1 MIKVTNL
8 TKIYKSKGS
17 FDCKAL
23 DDVSFVLDDKGFVF
37 VIGKSGSGKSTLL
50 NMLGALDNV
59 TSGDVIVD
67 GNSLSSLKNS
77 QFDDYRNNNIG
88 FIFQDFH
95 LIDSLTVRRNVELS
109 LDLQNRTDKG
119 EVDDALKK
127 VGLNGYADRYP
138 RELSGGQKQRVAIAR
153 AIVKNPKVVLADEP
167 TGNLDTK
174 TSKQIISLLKE
185 LSKEILI
192 VVVSHNLADAH
203 NNADRI
209 IELADGK
216 ILSDTSEISSYK
228 DEVSIC
234 NDTVTLPYMRK
245 LTADEKVLIEK
256 ALFNGEIKHIKQLDG
271 KFKKTVEPQ
280 YNEKQVPLQKT
291 KLKPAKAVKLTGNMI
306 KSSVWRSFVSAFVVA
321 CIIVVLALSQTIIA
335 FDSAQVI
342 NNEFAKAS
350 EGQPI
355 ILQKNDY
362 YGTNTSKI
370 NSSYTIPISQKDLN
384 ALKNVAGEGN
394 AFQLINHTLPI
405 TTTVRQDGV
414 QYGRKYIANNFFAA
428 ETLGT
433 LITDE
438 QFLIDKFGKDGKL
451 PLICGDIDDKSY
463 GVVVTDYF
471 ADSYFIRKK
480 IIDRDYTKL
489 LGEYVYSTS
498 NVHGY
503 INAII
508 DTDYET
514 KYKEIVDVFLSG
526 EQIDVINEFS
536 NNQLYMQANDEI
548 MQYLAIGYT
557 INPNFIND
565 FDESEIR
572 YFAKPGLFV
581 YNDDTSTAR
590 ANMHFR
596 KQEEKH
602 LVDKDKNPIVLTGN
616 EIAMNYSQFNQL
628 FGTEWTYQNCHEY
641 VANSQTIKISTYNPC
656 DTKFKTPVFEKT
668 FKIKAILRSSGSGSG
683 YYCSDEVFDY
693 LVENHSFYTWQL
705 YFDGYEDANALYAKA
720 GEMGYLPTAIMVEG
734 ISTMAYAVE
743 SFAELFELISFVLYA
758 ACILVLVNFSSKLV
772 KQRKYDIGVLRA
784 LGCKNSSLA
793 FVFITQILLVGIA
806 TCIMAYLGMF
816 VFIDLANSVLVESL
830 KRLASSFLVFDMQF
844 LTFKNSIILPDC
856 IAVLAITVVSTII
869 PLVMLRKIKPVNIIK
884 SKE

>member
-1 MIKVTNL
+1 MIKVENL

-23 DDVSFVLDDKGFVF
+23 DNVSFVLGDKGFVF

-59 TSGDVIVD
+59 TSGDVVVD

-77 QFDDYRNNNIG
+77 HFDDYRNNNIG

-95 LIDSLTVRRNVELS
+95 LIDTLTVRRNVELS
-109 LDLQNRTDKG
+109 LDLQNKTDNG

-127 VGLNGYADRYP
+127 VGLDGYGDRYP

-153 AIVKNPKVVLADEP
+153 AIAKKPKVVLADEP

-174 TSKQIISLLKE
+174 TSKQIINLLKQ

-216 ILSDTSEISSYK
+216 ILSDTSEIASYK

-245 LTADEKVLIEK
+245 LTADEQTLIEK

-271 KFKKTVEPQ
+271 KFKQTVEPQ
-280 YNEKQVPLQKT
+280 YADKQVPLQKT
-291 KLKPAKAVKLTGNMI
+291 KLKPGKAVKLTGNMI
-306 KSSVWRSFVSAFVVA
+306 KSSIWRSFVSAFVAA

-335 FDSAQVI
+335 FDSTEII
-342 NNEFAKAS
+342 NHEFAKS
-350 EGQPI
+350 SDGKPI

-362 YGTNTSKI
+362 YGTSTSKI
-370 NSSYTIPISQKDLN
+370 NSQYTIPISQKDIDS
-384 ALKNVAGEGN
+384 LKLVGGGN
-394 AFQLINHTLPI
+394 SFQLINHTLPI
-405 TTTVRQDGV
+405 TTSGRQQGK
-414 QYGRKYIANNFFAA
+414 QNGRKYLNSGYMA

-433 LITDE
+433 LITTE
-438 QFLIDKFGKDGKL
+438 QFLIDKFGKNGKL
-451 PLICGDIDDKSY
+451 PLICGDIDDKPY
-463 GVVVTDYF
+463 GVVVTDFF

-480 IIDRDYTKL
+480 MVVRDYESL
-489 LGEYVYSTS
+489 LGEFDFNGT
-498 NVHGY
+498 VHGY

-508 DTDYET
+508 DTDYEE
-514 KYKEIVDVFLSG
+514 KYGELFAELYKNPSGWVDPSD
-526 EQIDVINEFS
+526 ITDNEFY
-536 NNQLYMQANDEI
+536 QQANDEA
-548 MQYLAIGYT
+548 MQYLAIDYT
-557 INPNFIND
+557 INPNFIQDLIDSGIHIFARAGD
-565 FDESEIR
+565 FV
-572 YFAKPGLFV
+572 F
-581 YNDDTSTAR
+581 NDDITTAKR
-590 ANMHFR
+590 DMVFDR
-596 KQEEKH
+596 PDEKY
-602 LVDKDKNPIVLTGN
+602 LIDQDKNIITLAN
-616 EIAMNYSQFNQL
+616 DEIAMNYSQFNQL
-628 FGTEWTYQNCHEY
+628 FGTEYTYQNCHEY
-641 VANSQTIKISTYNPC
+641 VSNSQTLKISTYNPC
-656 DTKFKTPVFEKT
+656 DTKFENPVFEKT
-668 FKIKAILRSSGSGSG
+668 FKIKAILRSSKHSNG
-683 YYCSDEVFDY
+683 YYCSQNLFNQ
-693 LVENHSFYTWQL
+693 LKQNHFYTWQL
-705 YFDGYEDANALYAKA
+705 YFDGYDNAEALYAKA
-720 GEMGYLPTAIMVEG
+720 GELGYLPTAIMVEG
-734 ISTMAYAVE
+734 LSTMAYAVE

-758 ACILVLVNFSSKLV
+758 ACVLVLVNFSTKLV
-772 KQRKYDIGVLRA
+772 KQRRYDIGVLRA

-793 FVFITQILLVGIA
+793 FVFVTQILLVGLA

-816 VFIDLANSVLVESL
+816 VFVDLANDVLVESL
-830 KRLASSFLVFDMQF
+830 KRLADSFMVFDMQF
-844 LTFKNSIILPDC
+844 LTFKNGIILPDC
-856 IAVLAITVVSTII
+856 IAVLAITLVSTII

>member
-23 DDVSFVLDDKGFVF
+23 DDVSFVLGDKGFVF

-109 LDLQNRTDKG
+109 LDLQNKTDSG

-127 VGLNGYADRYP
+127 VGLDGYADRYP

-291 KLKPAKAVKLTGNMI
+291 KLKPGKAVKLTGNMI
-306 KSSVWRSFVSAFVVA
+306 KSSVWRSFISAFVVA

-370 NSSYTIPISQKDLN
+370 NSSYTIPISQKDIN
-384 ALKNVAGEGN
+384 ALKNVAGEGD

-405 TTTVRQDGV
+405 ITTVRKTGR
-414 QYGRKYIANNFFAA
+414 QYGRKYINSSFFSG

-433 LITDE
+433 LITTE
-438 QFLIDKFGKDGKL
+438 EFLIDKFGKDGKL
-451 PLICGDIDDKSY
+451 PLICGDIDDKPY

-471 ADSYFIRKK
+471 ADSYFVRKK
-480 IIDRDYTKL
+480 ILNRDYESL
-489 LGEYVYSTS
+489 LGEFSFS
-498 NVHGY
+498 NIVHGY

-514 KYKEIVDVFLSG
+514 KYKEISDLFLNSQSVDFTQDMAS
-526 EQIDVINEFS
+526 
-536 NNQLYMQANDEI
+536 NQLFQQANDEI
-548 MQYLAIGYT
+548 MQYLGIGYSV
-557 INPNFIND
+557 NPNFVQDLRDSNINQFVLLGD
-565 FDESEIR
+565 
-572 YFAKPGLFV
+572 FV
-581 YNDDTSTAR
+581 YNDDPTTAKQ
-590 ANMHFR
+590 NMFL
-596 KQEEKH
+596 EKPNPKY
-602 LVDKDKNPIVLTGN
+602 LVDKDKNEITLASD

-656 DTKFKTPVFEKT
+656 DTRFENPVFEKT
-668 FKIKAILRSSGSGSG
+668 FKIKAVLHSSQSANG
-683 YYCSDEVFDY
+683 YYVSQQIFDQ
-693 LVENHSFYTWQL
+693 LKGKAFYTWQL

-720 GEMGYLPTAIMVEG
+720 GELGYLPTAIMVEG

-816 VFIDLANSVLVESL
+816 VFIDLANDVLVESL
-830 KRLASSFLVFDMQF
+830 KRLASGFLVFDMQF
-844 LTFKNSIILPDC
+844 LTFKNGIILPDC